1 MTKRPAASNPSAS
14 GSPNGSSTGATS
26 SNAVLWAEG
35 LLCGGL
41 VTLLPTIAL
50 LLGVLLGPAI
60 VALVLDHQRGKP
72 VARSVVLCT
81 LAASIGPVRTLWAA
95 GYDLAASLALA
106 TDLNV
111 VGTAWSAAAGGWLLA
126 ELTPFAMRA
135 GLEALSLSRAAH
147 LRASR
152 NRLVE
157 EWGLGGAPADGPPV
171 RVDPTPRR

>member
-1 MTKRPAASNPSAS
+1 MAKRPTSPSAS
-14 GSPNGSSTGATS
+14 TPAAS

-60 VALVLDHQRGKP
+60 VALVLDHQQGKP
-72 VARSVVLCT
+72 AARSVVLCT
-81 LAASIGPVRTLWAA
+81 LAASIGPVRTLWGA
-95 GYDLAASLALA
+95 GHDLAASLALA

-111 VGTAWSAAAGGWLLA
+111 VGTAWAAAAAGWLLA
-126 ELTPFAMRA
+126 ELAPYAARA
-135 GLEALSLSRAAH
+135 GLEALSLSRAAQ
-147 LRASR
+147 LRVAR
-152 NRLVE
+152 DRLVE
-157 EWGLGGAPADGPPV
+157 EWGNGNAPAEHPPV